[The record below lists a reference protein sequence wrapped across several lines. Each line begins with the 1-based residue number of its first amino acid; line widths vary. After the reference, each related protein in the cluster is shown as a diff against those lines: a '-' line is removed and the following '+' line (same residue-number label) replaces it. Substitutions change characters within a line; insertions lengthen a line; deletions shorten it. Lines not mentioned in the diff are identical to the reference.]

1 MRRLTTALCCAFLVL
16 TMASGE
22 TLGEEMEKQEP
33 KPTPGFHHRV
43 FSKEVTKTAAYDYL
57 LYVPKGYGQEK
68 KLWPMI
74 LFLHGAGERGDDL
87 ELLKVTGLPETLEKK
102 KDLPFVVISPQC
114 PQDDWWTD
122 EALISLLDDVEQR
135 YDVDKKRVYLTGLSM
150 GGFGTWSLAV
160 AHPDRFAAIVPICGG
175 GEPTDARKL
184 KDMPVWVFHG
194 AKDVA
199 VPVEKSQM
207 MVDALKEQG
216 SNVKFTIYPDADHD
230 SWTVTYS
237 NPELYKWFLEH
248 RKK

>member
-1 MRRLTTALCCAFLVL
+1 MRRLTAALCCAFLAL
-16 TMASGE
+16 TMAIGD

-33 KPTPGFHHRV
+33 KPTPGFHHRA
-43 FSKEVTKTAAYDYL
+43 FSKEVTKTVGYDYL
-57 LYVPKGYGQEK
+57 LYVPEGYGQEK

-87 ELLKVTGLPETLEKK
+87 ELLKITGLPETIEKK

-114 PQDDWWTD
+114 PEEDWWTD
-122 EALISLLDDVEQR
+122 ESLIRLLDDVEQR

-150 GGFGTWSLAV
+150 GGFGTWSLAA
-160 AHPDRFAAIVPICGG
+160 AHPGRFAAIAPICGG
-175 GEPTDARKL
+175 GEPIATRKL

-194 AKDVA
+194 AKDEA
-199 VPVEKSQM
+199 VPIERSQV
-207 MVDALKEQG
+207 MVDALKKRG
-216 SNVKFTIYPDADHD
+216 GNVKFTIYPEADHD
-230 SWTVTYS
+230 SWTATYN